1 MRAHF
6 QSIGILV
13 SERKNLGNFKCTDVM
28 ASAACNLKRKE
39 CIYLYE
45 MDSLRSHW
53 HNLDF
58 SRKRKA
64 VISYGLNC
72 HGERG
77 NLNLLLSIRIPM
89 HFTPS

>member
-6 QSIGILV
+6 QYIDVLV
-13 SERKNLGNFKCTDVM
+13 IERKNLGNFKLTGVM
-28 ASAACNLKRKE
+28 ANAACNLKRKE
-39 CIYLYE
+39 YIYLYE

-64 VISYGLNC
+64 VI
-72 HGERG
+72 
-77 NLNLLLSIRIPM
+77 
-89 HFTPS
+89 